1 MCWEKAHPKPQQLI
15 KPELLKDANN
25 SGLEVILWHEERPEI
40 LNELLVLP
48 VLGICSDKPELLTP
62 LPKIEDHKLKI
73 VCHRGAETFTPE
85 NSMSSI
91 ELAFNQGFEVV
102 EIDVRDTSDGIP
114 MVIHDSRVNRT
125 TNSGGQFNKMTYK
138 QINQLDAGS
147 WFDPFF
153 SNEKIPKLED
163 VLNFAKG
170 RGQVYIEIKKANPES
185 IVRLIEKAE
194 MLKET
199 FLWCE
204 DESVMDKLRFIN
216 NNIRLMSRRY
226 DFNSIKATIERHN
239 PYLVEFNGLNFSK
252 EDIDFC
258 HKNGV
263 LTMSFTMSSNP
274 NTIKNYLNLDLI
286 F

>member
-1 MCWEKAHPKPQQLI
+1 MVLNELRNNNFQNALLGSFEIDYLIELRENICEYPLSILLPFGKEPIDLAGSVGVDIIHLCWEKAHPKPQQLI
-15 KPELLKDANN
+15 KPELLKDAKN

-40 LNELLVLP
+40 LNDLLDLP

-125 TNSGGQFNKMTYK
+125 TNSGGQFNKLTYK
-138 QINQLDAGS
+138 QVNQLDAGS

-170 RGQVYIEIKKANPES
+170 RGQFISKLKKQ
-185 IVRLIEKAE
+185 ILKA
-194 MLKET
+194 
-199 FLWCE
+199 
-204 DESVMDKLRFIN
+204 
-216 NNIRLMSRRY
+216 
-226 DFNSIKATIERHN
+226 
-239 PYLVEFNGLNFSK
+239 
-252 EDIDFC
+252 
-258 HKNGV
+258 
-263 LTMSFTMSSNP
+263 
-274 NTIKNYLNLDLI
+274 
-286 F
+286 